1 MKCGDTVSCLGDI
14 PYMLHQ
20 ELVKMD
26 CNVSLLIHVINHNK
40 NITMTSSEVLDL
52 HLDIVRILDFAVLL
66 QNRIERKVCCAQTF
80 VGLVDRH
87 ILLSDRVECKRM
99 VISISSDDEESD
111 ENQENELIKFGDLRN
126 LLEPDKG
133 KREKDE
139 GEQGR
144 RKRKFLGKFRC
155 GG

>member
-1 MKCGDTVSCLGDI
+1 
-14 PYMLHQ
+14 MLR
-20 ELVKMD
+20 
-26 CNVSLLIHVINHNK
+26 S
-40 NITMTSSEVLDL
+40 NI
-52 HLDIVRILDFAVLL
+52 RW
-66 QNRIERKVCCAQTF
+66 
-80 VGLVDRH
+80 LVDRH
-87 ILLSDRVECKRM
+87 ILLSDRVECKRE
-99 VISISSDDEESD
+99 VISISSDDEGSD

>member
-1 MKCGDTVSCLGDI
+1 MG
-14 PYMLHQ
+14 
-20 ELVKMD
+20 
-26 CNVSLLIHVINHNK
+26 
-40 NITMTSSEVLDL
+40 
-52 HLDIVRILDFAVLL
+52 
-66 QNRIERKVCCAQTF
+66 
-80 VGLVDRH
+80 
-87 ILLSDRVECKRM
+87 
-99 VISISSDDEESD
+99 ISISSDNEESD